1 MEIDILRWI
10 NENLHGS
17 NFINQ
22 VIKYI
27 TYLGDAG
34 IMWLVLSIALLCF
47 RKTRK
52 GGFIVLI
59 GYCTV
64 VGGNHFILKN
74 IINRPR
80 PFTEATDLIAFIESI
95 GMELPDSSSFP
106 SGHTFASMCSA
117 IILTLS
123 FGKKGAWSYIPA
135 GLISLSR
142 IFLCVHYPSDVLGGA
157 VLGTLCGALVYWIM
171 NILIDK
177 YFDWRKKK
185 ELAVEV
191 EIEKQEDKAEENVRP
206 DDKEEEE
213 TEGEKEGE
221 EEPSPAP
228 AKVSME

>member
-22 VIKYI
+22 IIRYI

-34 IMWLVLSIALLCF
+34 IMWLALSIILMCF
-47 RKTRK
+47 SKTRK
-52 GGFIVLI
+52 GGFIVFV

-80 PFTEATDLIAFIESI
+80 PFTEATDLIAFIEGI

-135 GLISLSR
+135 SLISLSR

-177 YFDWRKKK
+177 FFDWRKKK
-185 ELAVEV
+185 QLVTSLED
-191 EIEKQEDKAEENVRP
+191 EKQKEKDEESVRPSDEEDKE
-206 DDKEEEE
+206 
-213 TEGEKEGE
+213 EGE
-221 EEPSPAP
+221 EEEEKEPIPAP
-228 AKVSME
+228 AKVNIE